1 MKLQFYV
8 DNFRTLLFPILIDL
22 NNTIFMKSIFEQNNV
37 HIIIQ
42 LIFHYQFFNFVKY
55 FLSCRVTE
63 KKMTGIILFSSTFE
77 ICDLTRPISRY
88 FQENLHAAGCH
99 H

>member
-42 LIFHYQFFNFVKY
+42 LIFHYQLLQLCKIFFI
-55 FLSCRVTE
+55 LSFNGEENDRYD
-63 KKMTGIILFSSTFE
+63 TF
-77 ICDLTRPISRY
+77 
-88 FQENLHAAGCH
+88 
-99 H
+99 

>member
-42 LIFHYQFFNFVKY
+42 LIFHYQLLQLCKMFFI
-55 FLSCRVTE
+55 LSCNGEENDRYD
-63 KKMTGIILFSSTFE
+63 TF
-77 ICDLTRPISRY
+77 
-88 FQENLHAAGCH
+88 
-99 H
+99 

>member
-22 NNTIFMKSIFEQNNV
+22 NNAIFMKSIFDQNNV

-42 LIFHYQFFNFVKY
+42 LIFHYQLLQLCKIFFI
-55 FLSCRVTE
+55 LSFNGEENDRYD
-63 KKMTGIILFSSTFE
+63 TF
-77 ICDLTRPISRY
+77 
-88 FQENLHAAGCH
+88 
-99 H
+99 